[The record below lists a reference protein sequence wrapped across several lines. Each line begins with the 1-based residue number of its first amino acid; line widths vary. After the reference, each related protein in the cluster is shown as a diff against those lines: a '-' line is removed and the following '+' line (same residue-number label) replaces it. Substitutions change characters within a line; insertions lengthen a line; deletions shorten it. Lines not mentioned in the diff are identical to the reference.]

1 MVIAPK
7 ITRLFLIPLIITASI
22 LIITLLPFKWGWFN
36 TLESMSYDLRFRIR
50 GPLKPSNKIIIVAKD
65 EESKQYL
72 KKRGVDFTRSY
83 YAAVIENL
91 TRWGAKVI
99 AMDFEFSLPVYQDQV
114 QDENFARALDESG
127 RVVLARFIQNGKP
140 IPPFPP
146 FRELEMGEGFI
157 NFTLDND
164 GVLRKVPLLELE
176 IDNKHII
183 PYFSFALESYVDYL
197 YPTTAPAVELSMEG
211 NNIPPGFFKVGKL
224 LLPDHIYINF
234 VGPPNT
240 FQMIPFWKVLRG
252 KTDPSL
258 FKGKIVLVGSTLPA
272 DHDFYKIPFSGKGK
286 VMKLSGGGSLVVKGS
301 GLMSGVEVHAN
312 IIETLM
318 KKNWISRWISPDGEM
333 KPENYYLIGGII
345 LLGSILFIFL
355 PLGVIPALLI
365 FLLFL
370 FAYLGIS
377 YYLFVEKNFW
387 LETVAPVTGWVL
399 SFGVGVFYHR
409 YVEAKEKKFIR
420 DTFGRYVSPQIV
432 KQLLTKPELVKLG
445 GSKVNVTVL
454 FSDIRSFT
462 TLSENMDPQ
471 ELVNFLNEYLS
482 EMTRIIFN
490 YNGVVDK
497 YIGDAIMAFWG
508 APIEDEKHPED
519 ACNTAIEMLEKL
531 ELLNKKWREEGKPE
545 IRIGIGINTGEVTV
559 GNMGSD
565 VRFDYTVMGD
575 NVNLASRLE
584 GINKQYGTSIV
595 ISENTKKEVEENFI
609 LRKLDKVAVK
619 GKKKPVEIYE
629 LIGKKGKIESD
640 IIKGIK
646 LFEKGLDLYFEKK
659 FAEAIKY
666 FAAAYKVNDK
676 DNAAKVFIERCKSL
690 LKNPPPDDWDG
701 VFIMKT
707 K

>member
-1 MVIAPK
+1 
-7 ITRLFLIPLIITASI
+7 
-22 LIITLLPFKWGWFN
+22 
-36 TLESMSYDLRFRIR
+36 MSYDLRFKIR
-50 GPLKPSNKIIIVAKD
+50 GKIKPSDKIIIVAKD
-65 EESKQYL
+65 EESKQFL

-91 TRWGAKVI
+91 TRWGASVI
-99 AMDFEFSLPVYQDQV
+99 AMDFEFSLPVYQDEV

-140 IPPFPP
+140 VPPFPP

-157 NFTLDND
+157 NFTLDGD

-176 IDNKHII
+176 IEDQKVI

-197 YPTTAPAVELSMEG
+197 YPDTAPAVELSMEG
-211 NNIPPGFFKVGKL
+211 NDIPPGFFRVGEL

-234 VGPPNT
+234 LGPPGT
-240 FQMIPFWKVLRG
+240 FKMVSFWKVLRG
-252 KTDPSL
+252 KVDPSL
-258 FKGKIVLVGSTLPA
+258 FKDKIVLVGSTIPA
-272 DHDFYKIPFSGKGK
+272 DHDFYKVPFSGRGEK
-286 VMKLSGGGSLVVKGS
+286 VKLEGGGTLIVEGS

-318 KKNWISRWISPDGEM
+318 RKNWIKRWVSPGGERR
-333 KPENYYLIGGII
+333 PENYYLVGGIV
-345 LLGSILFIFL
+345 LLGALLFVFL
-355 PLGVIPALLI
+355 PLGVIPAFLI

-370 FAYLGIS
+370 SAYLGLS

-387 LETVAPVTGWVL
+387 LESVAPVTGWIL

-409 YVEAKEKKFIR
+409 YMEAREKKFIK

-432 KQLLTKPELVKLG
+432 KQLLSKPELVKLG
-445 GSKVNVTVL
+445 GSKVDVTVL

-462 TLSENMDPQ
+462 TLSEGMDPQ

-482 EMTRIIFN
+482 EMTRIIFK
-490 YNGVVDK
+490 YDGVVDK

-508 APIEDEKHPED
+508 APIKDEKHPHN
-519 ACNTAIEMLEKL
+519 ACNAALEMLERLKI
-531 ELLNKKWREEGKPE
+531 LNEKWKKEGKPE
-545 IRIGIGINTGEVTV
+545 IRIGIGINSGVVTV

-595 ISENTKKEVEENFI
+595 ISEYTRDRIKDQFVT
-609 LRKLDKVAVK
+609 RKLDKVAVK

-629 LIGKKGKIESD
+629 LIGLRDSVGVDTVKW
-640 IIKGIK
+640 IK
-646 LFEKGLDLYFEKK
+646 LFEKGLELYFNRN
-659 FAEAIKY
+659 FSDAIKY
-666 FAAAYKVNDK
+666 FSGALKLNSNDMAAR
-676 DNAAKVFIERCKSL
+676 VFIDRCRSL
-690 LKNPPPDDWDG
+690 LENPPPEDWDG
-701 VFIMKT
+701 VFVMKT